1 MLTGTAPSTQL
12 VRRVNAGAMLKAMR
26 GAGVVTGTELMAST
40 GLSRATVIS
49 ICDELVRLGWLQ
61 ELENQRGA
69 GEYVKGR
76 PARRFVFDDSAATV
90 IGIDIGA
97 NKITAIVADMAG
109 TPLSQVTMSFRTDTV
124 GADERADVL
133 DKIAADA
140 LEKAGA
146 TADSVLA
153 VSVGV
158 AAPVSRDGEVLTAQ
172 EFWKSFDVR
181 GIISERHGWKVLL
194 ENDANLA
201 ALAERWQGAAQGVDN
216 LVVMLAGDR
225 LGSGILESGRLLHG
239 QRGGFGE
246 LGFLEN
252 VDGVG
257 DTYGIAHYAVLWGQ
271 EALESPGDNSVLGEL
286 CGHDPAA
293 LTAEMVF
300 KAAADGDH
308 AALKALERVAGR
320 MARVI
325 GSIATLVNPELVVIA
340 GGVAPSAQALLPG
353 IAKQL
358 PDFTFTPPRLAASV
372 LGDGIVSLGAIRHA
386 LDYVEEHALDLYPA
400 SSPKHPASTHTA
412 PKNRVAG

>member
-1 MLTGTAPSTQL
+1 MLIGTAPSTQL

-69 GEYVKGR
+69 GDYIKGR
-76 PARRFVFDDSAATV
+76 PARRFVFDDSAASV
-90 IGIDIGA
+90 LGIDIGA

-109 TPLSQVTMSFRTDTV
+109 TPLSQVTMPFRTYNV
-124 GADERADVL
+124 SANERADVL
-133 DKIAADA
+133 DRIAADV
-140 LEKAGA
+140 LKKAGVS
-146 TADSVLA
+146 ADSILA

-158 AAPVSRDGEVLTAQ
+158 AAPVSRDGEVLTVQ

-181 GIISERHGWKVLL
+181 GIVSERHGWHVLL

-201 ALAERWQGAAQGVDN
+201 ALAERWQGTAQGVDN

-239 QRGGFGE
+239 QLGGFGE
-246 LGFLEN
+246 LGYLDT

-257 DTYGIAHYAVLWGQ
+257 DTYGIAHYAALWGR
-271 EALESPGDNSVLGEL
+271 EVLDDTKGTKLRKL
-286 CGHDPAA
+286 CGDDPAA

-300 KAAADGDH
+300 KAAAEGDH
-308 AALKALERVAGR
+308 AAAQVLDRLAHR

-325 GSIATLVNPELVVIA
+325 GSISTLVNPELVVIA
-340 GGVAPSAQALLPG
+340 GAVAASANALIPA
-353 IAKQL
+353 IEKQL
-358 PDFTFTPPRLAASV
+358 PDFTFTPPRLATST
-372 LGDGIVSLGAIRHA
+372 LSEGIVSLGAIRHA
-386 LDYVEEHALDLYPA
+386 LDYVEEHALDLSPSSLPKPA
-400 SSPKHPASTHTA
+400 NAS
-412 PKNRVAG
+412 

>member
-1 MLTGTAPSTQL
+1 MLIGTAPSTQL

-69 GEYVKGR
+69 GDYIKGR
-76 PARRFVFDDSAATV
+76 PARRFVFDDSAASV
-90 IGIDIGA
+90 LGIDIGA

-109 TPLSQVTMSFRTDTV
+109 TPLSQVTMPFRTYNV
-124 GADERADVL
+124 SANERADVL
-133 DKIAADA
+133 DRIAADV
-140 LEKAGA
+140 LKKAGVS
-146 TADSVLA
+146 ADSILA

-158 AAPVSRDGEVLTAQ
+158 AAPVSRDGEVLTVQ

-181 GIISERHGWKVLL
+181 GIVSERHGWHVLL

-201 ALAERWQGAAQGVDN
+201 ALAERWQGTAQGVDN

-239 QRGGFGE
+239 QLGGFGE
-246 LGFLEN
+246 LGYLDT

-257 DTYGIAHYAVLWGQ
+257 DTYGIAHYAALWGR
-271 EALESPGDNSVLGEL
+271 EVLDDTKGTKLRKL
-286 CGHDPAA
+286 CGDDPAA

-300 KAAADGDH
+300 KASAEGDH
-308 AALKALERVAGR
+308 AAAQVLDRLAHR

-325 GSIATLVNPELVVIA
+325 GSISTLVNPELVVIA
-340 GGVAPSAQALLPG
+340 GAVAASANALIPA
-353 IAKQL
+353 IEKQL
-358 PDFTFTPPRLAASV
+358 PDFTFTPPRLATST
-372 LGDGIVSLGAIRHA
+372 LSDGIVSVGAIRHA
-386 LDYVEEHALDLYPA
+386 LDYVEEHALDLSPSSLPKRADA
-400 SSPKHPASTHTA
+400 S
-412 PKNRVAG
+412 

>member
-1 MLTGTAPSTQL
+1 MLIGTAPSTQL

-49 ICDELVRLGWLQ
+49 ICEELVRLGWLQ

-69 GEYVKGR
+69 GDYIKGR
-76 PARRFVFDDSAATV
+76 PARRFVFDDSAASV
-90 IGIDIGA
+90 LGIDIGA

-109 TPLSQVTMSFRTDTV
+109 TPLSQVTMPFRTYNV
-124 GADERADVL
+124 SANERADVL
-133 DKIAADA
+133 DRIAADV
-140 LEKAGA
+140 LKKAGVS
-146 TADSVLA
+146 ADSILA

-158 AAPVSRDGEVLTAQ
+158 AAPVSRDGEVLTVQ

-181 GIISERHGWKVLL
+181 GIVSERHGWHVLL

-201 ALAERWQGAAQGVDN
+201 ALAERWQGTALGVDN

-239 QRGGFGE
+239 QLGGFGE
-246 LGFLEN
+246 LGYLDT

-257 DTYGIAHYAVLWGQ
+257 DTYGIAHYAALWGR
-271 EALESPGDNSVLGEL
+271 EVLDDTKGTKLRKL
-286 CGHDPAA
+286 CGDDPAA

-300 KAAADGDH
+300 KAAAEGDH
-308 AALKALERVAGR
+308 AAAQVLDRLAHR

-325 GSIATLVNPELVVIA
+325 GSISTLVNPELVVIA
-340 GGVAPSAQALLPG
+340 GAVASSANALIPA
-353 IAKQL
+353 IEKQL
-358 PDFTFTPPRLAASV
+358 PDFTFTPPRLATST
-372 LGDGIVSLGAIRHA
+372 LSEGIVSLGAIRHA
-386 LDYVEEHALDLYPA
+386 LDYVEEHALDLSPSSLPKRADA
-400 SSPKHPASTHTA
+400 S
-412 PKNRVAG
+412 

>member
-1 MLTGTAPSTQL
+1 MQAGTAPSTQL
-12 VRRVNAGAMLKAMR
+12 VRRVNASAMLKAMR
-26 GAGVVTGTELMAST
+26 GAGIVTGTELMAAT

-69 GEYVKGR
+69 GDYVKGR
-76 PARRFVFDDSAATV
+76 PARRFAFDDSAASV

-109 TPLSQVTMSFRTDTV
+109 TPLSQVTMPFRAYNV
-124 GADERADVL
+124 PANERADVL
-133 DKIAADA
+133 DSIAAEA
-140 LEKAGA
+140 LEKAGVF
-146 TADSVLA
+146 ADSVLA

-158 AAPVSRDGEVLTAQ
+158 AAPVSRAGEVLRAQ

-181 GIISERHGWKVLL
+181 KIVSERHGWHVLL

-201 ALAERWQGAAQGVDN
+201 ALAERWQGSAQGVDN

-239 QRGGFGE
+239 QVGGFGE
-246 LGFLEN
+246 LGYLDN

-257 DTYGIAHYAVLWGQ
+257 DTYGIAHYATLWGR
-271 EALESPGDNSVLGEL
+271 EALDSGAETNLRAL
-286 CGHDPAA
+286 CGGDPEA

-300 KAAADGDH
+300 RAAKEGDH
-308 AALKALERVAGR
+308 AARKVMDRMAHR

-325 GSIATLVNPELVVIA
+325 GSISTLVNPELVVIA
-340 GGVAPSAQALLPG
+340 GAVAASAQALIP
-353 IAKQL
+353 AMEKQVR
-358 PDFTFTPPRLAASV
+358 DFTFTPPRLATSA

-386 LDYVEEHALDLYPA
+386 LDYVEENALDLYPA
-400 SSPKHPASTHTA
+400 SLSKQ
-412 PKNRVAG
+412 VAAG

>member
-1 MLTGTAPSTQL
+1 MLIGTAPSTQL

-69 GEYVKGR
+69 GDYIKGR
-76 PARRFVFDDSAATV
+76 PARRFVFDDSAASV
-90 IGIDIGA
+90 LGIDIGA

-109 TPLSQVTMSFRTDTV
+109 TPLSQVTMPFRTYNV
-124 GADERADVL
+124 SANERADVL
-133 DKIAADA
+133 DRIAADV
-140 LEKAGA
+140 LKRAGVP
-146 TADSVLA
+146 ADSILA

-158 AAPVSRDGEVLTAQ
+158 AAPVSRDGEVLTVQ

-181 GIISERHGWKVLL
+181 GIVSERHGWHVLL

-201 ALAERWQGAAQGVDN
+201 ALAERWQGTAQGVDH

-239 QRGGFGE
+239 QLGGFGE
-246 LGFLEN
+246 LGYLDT

-257 DTYGIAHYAVLWGQ
+257 DTYGIAHYAALWGR
-271 EALESPGDNSVLGEL
+271 EVLDDTKGTKLRKL
-286 CGHDPAA
+286 CGDDPAA

-300 KAAADGDH
+300 KAAAEGDH
-308 AALKALERVAGR
+308 AAAQVLDRLAHR

-325 GSIATLVNPELVVIA
+325 GSISTLVNPELVVIA
-340 GGVAPSAQALLPG
+340 GAVASSANALIPA
-353 IAKQL
+353 IEKQL
-358 PDFTFTPPRLAASV
+358 PDFTFTPPRLATST
-372 LGDGIVSLGAIRHA
+372 LSDGIVSLGAIRHA
-386 LDYVEEHALDLYPA
+386 LDYVEEHALDLSPSSLPKRADA
-400 SSPKHPASTHTA
+400 S
-412 PKNRVAG
+412 

>member
-1 MLTGTAPSTQL
+1 MVIGTAPSTQL

-69 GEYVKGR
+69 GDYVKGR
-76 PARRFVFDDSAATV
+76 PARRFIFDDSAASV
-90 IGIDIGA
+90 LGIDIGA
-97 NKITAIVADMAG
+97 NKITTIVADMAG
-109 TPLSQVTMSFRTDTV
+109 KPLSQVTMPFRAYNV
-124 GADERADVL
+124 PADERADVL
-133 DKIAADA
+133 DRIAADA
-140 LEKAGA
+140 LEKAGV

-181 GIISERHGWKVLL
+181 RIVSERHGWQVLL

-239 QRGGFGE
+239 QVGGFGE
-246 LGFLEN
+246 LGYLDN

-257 DTYGIAHYAVLWGQ
+257 DTYGIAHYAALWGR
-271 EALESPGDNSVLGEL
+271 EALADDSGTTLRLL
-286 CGHDPAA
+286 CGGDPAA

-300 KAAADGDH
+300 KAAADGDR
-308 AALKALERVAGR
+308 AARIALDRVAHR

-325 GSIATLVNPELVVIA
+325 GSISTLVNPELVVIA
-340 GGVAPSAQALLPG
+340 GGVAASVHALLPDIG
-353 IAKQL
+353 KQL
-358 PDFTFTPPRLAASV
+358 PDFTFTPPRLATSI

-400 SSPKHPASTHTA
+400 SLPKHADAS
-412 PKNRVAG
+412 

>member
-1 MLTGTAPSTQL
+1 MLIGTAPSTQL

-69 GEYVKGR
+69 GDYIKGR
-76 PARRFVFDDSAATV
+76 PARRFVFDDSAASV
-90 IGIDIGA
+90 LGIDIGA

-109 TPLSQVTMSFRTDTV
+109 TPLSQVTMPFRTYNV
-124 GADERADVL
+124 SANERADVL
-133 DKIAADA
+133 DRIAADV
-140 LEKAGA
+140 LKKAGVS
-146 TADSVLA
+146 ADSILA

-158 AAPVSRDGEVLTAQ
+158 AAPVSRDGEVLTVQ

-181 GIISERHGWKVLL
+181 GIVSERHGWHVLL

-201 ALAERWQGAAQGVDN
+201 ALAERWQGTAQGVDN

-239 QRGGFGE
+239 QLGGFGE
-246 LGFLEN
+246 LGYLDT

-257 DTYGIAHYAVLWGQ
+257 DTYGIAHYAALWGR
-271 EALESPGDNSVLGEL
+271 EVLDDTKGTKLRKL
-286 CGHDPAA
+286 CGDDPAA

-300 KAAADGDH
+300 KAAAEGDH
-308 AALKALERVAGR
+308 AAAQVLDRLAHR

-325 GSIATLVNPELVVIA
+325 GSISTLVNPELVVIA
-340 GGVAPSAQALLPG
+340 GAVASSANALIPA
-353 IAKQL
+353 IEKQL
-358 PDFTFTPPRLAASV
+358 PDFTFTPPRLATST
-372 LGDGIVSLGAIRHA
+372 LSEGIVSLGAIRHA
-386 LDYVEEHALDLYPA
+386 LDYVEEHALDLSPSSLPKRADA
-400 SSPKHPASTHTA
+400 S
-412 PKNRVAG
+412 

>member
-1 MLTGTAPSTQL
+1 MLIGTAPSTQL

-69 GEYVKGR
+69 GDYIKGR
-76 PARRFVFDDSAATV
+76 PARRFVFDDSAASV
-90 IGIDIGA
+90 LGIDIGA

-109 TPLSQVTMSFRTDTV
+109 TPLSQVTMPFRTYNV
-124 GADERADVL
+124 SANERADVL
-133 DKIAADA
+133 DRIAADV
-140 LEKAGA
+140 LKKAGVS
-146 TADSVLA
+146 ADSILA

-158 AAPVSRDGEVLTAQ
+158 AAPVSRDGEVLTVQ

-181 GIISERHGWKVLL
+181 GIVSERHGWHVLL

-201 ALAERWQGAAQGVDN
+201 ALAERWQGTAQGVDN

-239 QRGGFGE
+239 QLGGFGE
-246 LGFLEN
+246 LGYLDT

-257 DTYGIAHYAVLWGQ
+257 DTYGIAHYAALWGR
-271 EALESPGDNSVLGEL
+271 EVLDDTKGTKLRKL
-286 CGHDPAA
+286 CGDDPAA

-300 KAAADGDH
+300 KAAAEGDH
-308 AALKALERVAGR
+308 AAAQVLDRLAHR

-325 GSIATLVNPELVVIA
+325 GSISTLVNPELVVIA
-340 GGVAPSAQALLPG
+340 GAVASSANALIPA
-353 IAKQL
+353 IEKQL
-358 PDFTFTPPRLAASV
+358 PDFTFTPPRLATST
-372 LGDGIVSLGAIRHA
+372 LSEGIVSLGAIRHA
-386 LDYVEEHALDLYPA
+386 LDYVEEHALDLSPSSLPKPA
-400 SSPKHPASTHTA
+400 NAS
-412 PKNRVAG
+412 

>member
-1 MLTGTAPSTQL
+1 MLIGTAPSTQL

-49 ICDELVRLGWLQ
+49 ICDELVQLGWLQ
-61 ELENQRGA
+61 ELENQRGT
-69 GEYVKGR
+69 GDYVKGR
-76 PARRFVFDDSAATV
+76 PARRFIFDDSAASV

-109 TPLSQVTMSFRTDTV
+109 TTLTQTTMPFRTFNV
-124 GADERADVL
+124 PADERADVL
-133 DKIAADA
+133 DRIAADA
-140 LEKAGA
+140 LEKAGV

-181 GIISERHGWKVLL
+181 RIVSERHGWQVLL

-201 ALAERWQGAAQGVDN
+201 ALAERWQGTAQGVDN

-239 QRGGFGE
+239 QVGGFGE
-246 LGFLEN
+246 LGYLDN

-257 DTYGIAHYAVLWGQ
+257 DTYGIAHYASLWGR
-271 EALESPGDNSVLGEL
+271 EALANDATSSLGTL
-286 CGHDPAA
+286 CGGDPAA

-300 KAAADGDH
+300 KAAADDDR
-308 AALKALERVAGR
+308 AARIALDRVAHR

-325 GSIATLVNPELVVIA
+325 GSISTLVNPELVVIA
-340 GGVAPSAQALLPG
+340 GGVAASVHALLPD
-353 IAKQL
+353 IEKQL
-358 PDFTFTPPRLAASV
+358 ADFTFTPPRLATSV

-400 SSPKHPASTHTA
+400 SLRKHEA
-412 PKNRVAG
+412 AG

>member
-1 MLTGTAPSTQL
+1 MLIGTAPSTQL

-69 GEYVKGR
+69 GDYIKGR
-76 PARRFVFDDSAATV
+76 PARRFVFDDSAASV
-90 IGIDIGA
+90 LGIDIGA

-109 TPLSQVTMSFRTDTV
+109 TPLSQVTMPFRTYNV
-124 GADERADVL
+124 SANERADVL
-133 DKIAADA
+133 DRIAADV
-140 LEKAGA
+140 LKKAGVS
-146 TADSVLA
+146 ADSILA

-158 AAPVSRDGEVLTAQ
+158 AAPVSRDGEVLTVQ

-181 GIISERHGWKVLL
+181 GIVSERHGWHVLL

-201 ALAERWQGAAQGVDN
+201 ALAERWQGTALGVDN

-239 QRGGFGE
+239 QLGGFGE
-246 LGFLEN
+246 LGYLDT

-257 DTYGIAHYAVLWGQ
+257 DTYGIAHYAALWGR
-271 EALESPGDNSVLGEL
+271 EVLDDTKGTKLRKL
-286 CGHDPAA
+286 CGDDPAA

-300 KAAADGDH
+300 KAAAEGDH
-308 AALKALERVAGR
+308 AAAQVLDRLAHR

-325 GSIATLVNPELVVIA
+325 GSISTLVNPELVVIA
-340 GGVAPSAQALLPG
+340 GAVAASANALIPA
-353 IAKQL
+353 IEKQL
-358 PDFTFTPPRLAASV
+358 PDFTFTPPRLATST
-372 LGDGIVSLGAIRHA
+372 LSDGIVSLGAIRHA
-386 LDYVEEHALDLYPA
+386 LDYVEEHALDLSPSSLPKRADA
-400 SSPKHPASTHTA
+400 S
-412 PKNRVAG
+412 

>member
-1 MLTGTAPSTQL
+1 MLIGTAPSTQL
-12 VRRVNAGAMLKAMR
+12 VRRMNAGAMLKAMR

-61 ELENQRGA
+61 ELENQRDA
-69 GEYVKGR
+69 GDYVKGR
-76 PARRFVFDDSAATV
+76 PARRFVFDDSAASV

-109 TPLSQVTMSFRTDTV
+109 ASLSQVTMPFRAFNV
-124 GADERADVL
+124 PADERADVL
-133 DKIAADA
+133 DRLAADA
-140 LEKAGA
+140 LGKAGVS
-146 TADSVLA
+146 ADSVLA

-181 GIISERHGWKVLL
+181 RIVSERHGWQVLL

-201 ALAERWQGAAQGVDN
+201 ALAERWQGTAQGVDN

-239 QRGGFGE
+239 QVGGFGE
-246 LGFLEN
+246 LGYLDN

-257 DTYGIAHYAVLWGQ
+257 DTYGIAHYAALWGR
-271 EALESPGDNSVLGEL
+271 EALANDATTTLRVL
-286 CGHDPAA
+286 CGGDPAT

-300 KAAADGDH
+300 TAAANGDR
-308 AALKALERVAGR
+308 AARTALDRVAHR

-325 GSIATLVNPELVVIA
+325 GSISTLVNPELVVIA
-340 GGVAPSAQALLPG
+340 GGVAPSVTALLPD
-353 IAKQL
+353 IEKQL
-358 PDFTFTPPRLAASV
+358 PDFTFTPPRLATSV

-400 SSPKHPASTHTA
+400 SLPLHEAAGKHETA
-412 PKNRVAG
+412 R

>member
-1 MLTGTAPSTQL
+1 MLNGTAPSTQL
-12 VRRVNAGAMLKAMR
+12 VRRLNASAMLKAMR

-69 GEYVKGR
+69 GDYVKGR
-76 PARRFVFDDSAATV
+76 PARRFAFDDSAASV

-97 NKITAIVADMAG
+97 HKITAIVADMAG
-109 TPLSQVTMSFRTDTV
+109 QSLSQVTMAFRTYNV
-124 GADERADVL
+124 PADERADVL
-133 DKIAADA
+133 DRIAADA
-140 LEKAGA
+140 LEKAGVA
-146 TADSVLA
+146 ANSVLA

-181 GIISERHGWKVLL
+181 RTVSERHGWHVLI

-239 QRGGFGE
+239 EVGGFGE
-246 LGFLEN
+246 LGFLDN
-252 VDGVG
+252 VHGVG
-257 DTYGIAHYAVLWGQ
+257 DTYGIAHYAALWGR
-271 EALESPGDNSVLGEL
+271 EALDDDTTTLRVL
-286 CGHDPAA
+286 CGGDPAA

-300 KAAADGDH
+300 RAAADGDH
-308 AALKALERVAGR
+308 AASKALDRLAHR

-325 GSIATLVNPELVVIA
+325 GSISTLVNPELVVIA
-340 GGVAPSAQALLPG
+340 GGVAASAHALIPG
-353 IAKQL
+353 IQKDL

-400 SSPKHPASTHTA
+400 SLPHHADAT
-412 PKNRVAG
+412 